1 MREHRTP
8 HSGTP
13 STALQRT
20 DTPGIYRRGDK
31 SVAVWRTSGQQR
43 KVTYATLGEARSA
56 KAAHARSEGPPAA
69 ESRFEQYAA
78 DWIETYR
85 GRTRRGL
92 TRSTRADYRRSLAR
106 YAVPYFMG
114 TRLIDIA
121 PRDIR
126 GYVDHL
132 ELLGQAASSVRKNFA
147 PVRALLATAVEDGV
161 MAANP
166 ASVIRVVGA
175 RTNWDQVER
184 KALTREELAA
194 FFAAAPAEWVPLFQL
209 LVQTGLRIS
218 EAIGLT
224 WGDLKLEAP
233 VSTLTVRRQIY
244 RGHVGPPK
252 TRYGKRTIPLSA
264 GTARLLTDARR
275 RSSYDQD
282 SDPVFATPR
291 GTPLD
296 VSNLRA
302 RVLAPTAVRAGLAPM
317 GFHLFRHTC
326 ASLLFEAGRNI
337 KQIQE
342 WLGHHDPGFTLSTYV
357 HLIDQGLGD
366 ADFLDDAVAHSRL
379 TPGATGETPEP
390 CVP

>member
-1 MREHRTP
+1 MHAHPKPR
-8 HSGTP
+8 SGTR
-13 STALQRT
+13 SSALQRT
-20 DTPGIYRRGDK
+20 DTPGVYRRGE
-31 SVAVWRTSGQQR
+31 SYVTAWRAGGRQR
-43 KVTYATLGEARSA
+43 KATFGTLAEAKRAKRAHDRGERVAPV
-56 KAAHARSEGPPAA
+56 GV
-69 ESRFEQYAA
+69 RFEQYAA
-78 DWIETYR
+78 EWIETYR

-92 TRSTRADYRRSLAR
+92 ARSTRADYRRSLEL
-106 YAVPYFMG
+106 YAIPFFDGMRVAA
-114 TRLIDIA
+114 IA

-132 ELLGQAASSVRKNFA
+132 EILGQAASSVRKNFA

-175 RTNWDQVER
+175 HTDWEPER
-184 KALTREELAA
+184 KALSRDELAA
-194 FFAAAPAEWVPLFQL
+194 FFAALPDEWTPLFRL

-224 WGDLKLEAP
+224 WGDLQLEDQTP
-233 VSTLTVRRQIY
+233 TLKVRRQIY

-252 TRYGKRTIPLSA
+252 TRYGRRTIPLSG
-264 GTARLLTDARR
+264 GTARLLRDLHTKSNHGEQA
-275 RSSYDQD
+275 
-282 SDPVFATPR
+282 DPVFCTPR

-296 VSNLRA
+296 VSNLRV
-302 RVLAPTAVRAGLAPM
+302 RVLRPTARQAGLGPI
-317 GFHLFRHTC
+317 GFHVFRHTC
-326 ASLLFEAGRNI
+326 ASLLFDAGRNI

-366 ADFLDDAVAHSRL
+366 ADFLDAAVGVA
-379 TPGATGETPEP
+379 A
-390 CVP
+390 